1 MRKPFLTAICVSL
14 LLLLAAAAPVPL
26 PVVPPPP
33 QADRWS
39 TLPSK
44 PQPLLI
50 HKTFHSKVMDT
61 EVGYNLYL
69 PPGYGDAANEEKRY
83 PVLYWLHGMNQ
94 SESTDQYPIH
104 YLDDGIKAGTLTPM
118 IVVYVSG
125 GQRTY
130 YTDSPPAHSY
140 PETAFIDELIPT
152 IDATYRTNATRDQ
165 RAIAG
170 MSMGGF
176 GALKFAFK
184 HPELFSSVTAFA
196 PGIRDPQSFAKDR
209 PDILARMFNDDPK
222 VYQANH
228 PATLLRK
235 NIDQIRGKLP
245 IAIYVGTRDYLEA
258 GSIALDKELTD
269 LKVDHTFT
277 VYEGLTHNL
286 GQYSAKTRQAPFI
299 FAAKAFK

>member
-1 MRKPFLTAICVSL
+1 MFPMRRILPLAL
-14 LLLLAAAAPVPL
+14 LLLIAATPVDTAPK
-26 PVVPPPP
+26 
-33 QADRWS
+33 QQTDRWS
-39 TLPSK
+39 TLPAK
-44 PQPLLI
+44 PQPLLV

-69 PPGYGDAANEEKRY
+69 PPGYDLPANKDTRY

-94 SESTDQYPIH
+94 SESTDQYPIR
-104 YLDDGIKAGTLTPM
+104 YLDDGINAGTITPM

-130 YTDSPPAHSY
+130 YTDSPDAHSY

-152 IDATYRTNATRDQ
+152 IDQTYRTQPTRDR

-209 PDILARMFNDDPK
+209 PDILARMFANDPN
-222 VYQANH
+222 VYEENH
-228 PATLLRK
+228 PATWLKK
-235 NIDQIRGKLP
+235 NLDKIRGKLP
-245 IAIYVGTRDYLEA
+245 IAIYVGTKDYLKE
-258 GSIALDKELTD
+258 GSIELDKEMAD
-269 LKVDHTFT
+269 LKVDHTF
-277 VYEGLTHNL
+277 VVFDGLTHNL
-286 GQYSAKTRQAPFI
+286 GQYSAKTKEAPFV
-299 FAAKAFK
+299 FAAKGFK

>member
-1 MRKPFLTAICVSL
+1 MLSLVL
-14 LLLLAAAAPVPL
+14 LLLIAATPVDTAPK
-26 PVVPPPP
+26 P
-33 QADRWS
+33 QVDHWS
-39 TLPSK
+39 TLPAK
-44 PQPLLI
+44 PQPLLV
-50 HKTFHSKVMDT
+50 HKTFHSSAMDT

-69 PPGYGDAANEEKRY
+69 PPGYDDPANKDKRY

-94 SESTDQYPIH
+94 TESTDHYPIH
-104 YLDDGIKAGTLTPM
+104 YLDDGIKAGVIPPM

-152 IDATYRTNATRDQ
+152 IDHTYRTVATRDH

-209 PDILARMFNDDPK
+209 PDILARMFADDPK
-222 VYQANH
+222 VYEANH
-228 PATLLRK
+228 PATWLRK
-235 NIDQIRGKLP
+235 NIDEIRGKLP
-245 IAIYVGTRDYLEA
+245 IAIYVGTKDYLKD
-258 GSIALDKELTD
+258 GSIALDKQLTD
-269 LKVDHTFT
+269 LNVDHTF
-277 VYEGLTHNL
+277 VVFEGLTHNL
-286 GQYSAKTRQAPFI
+286 GQYSAKTKQAPFV